1 MSKKSIYFLASKE
14 KIEFLK
20 QLESNTNPDVP
31 SVKFLQRDECDND
44 KKNFEKIQELL
55 KGETLGIFA
64 KDQDFPGAVM
74 EGFKK
79 ILDKFDIED
88 MSNPLAYI
96 MAPKAESEVLLDKEA
111 CQRIKNIYRD
121 YLIEEIFEIVDK
133 YKNIKHSQIS
143 EGIKHA
149 ISDNDDNKV
158 YLCYPAIIKSGG
170 NYQLNLNLM
179 KESDEETVHLGANAI
194 ICAVVLMESDL
205 DHIVLT
211 SPDSV
216 SI

>member
-1 MSKKSIYFLASKE
+1 M
-14 KIEFLK
+14 K

-55 KGETLGIFA
+55 KGETLEISA
-64 KDQDFPGAVM
+64 GAVM

-205 DHIVLT
+205 DHNVLNW
-211 SPDSV
+211 PDSV
-216 SI
+216 PI